1 MANVTIT
8 AATLTE
14 AQKQAYEI
22 WAEQNQGASF
32 DEFCEGIDAAVL
44 ENGGDGTDAQ
54 FIAED
59 AMRQLGIFVD

>member
-14 AQKQAYEI
+14 AQKEAYEI
-22 WAEQNQGASF
+22 WAKENDGASF
-32 DEFCEGIDAAVL
+32 DEFCEGIDAAVF

-59 AMRQLGIFVD
+59 AMRQLGLLVD